1 MELVWPLPLSPKVI
15 VQLADFVY
23 IFEMYSA
30 FASHLTC
37 NAVLHQ
43 DQQNFGDCL
52 LHSLLDCCCLSRES
66 GYKLTALMYDMH
78 CCYIQI
84 FLGEHSSMY
93 GCAVNCDNVI
103 QFMCLQQLFVK
114 HHPTT
119 NLSQHS
125 WTYQTYLHV
134 QLSCHDVILLMKATR
149 DFSPS
154 VDFGGTQT
162 GSDCL
167 EKVFCN
173 AGGFGAINTGTCN
186 YTLGNRRKAWN
197 FENISNR
204 WQQIDCLQSTLYI
217 VPTLYSKRVVLF
229 QVAFWQLCALLLLLF
244 VPSIMDLYILDWKL
258 KDVLFLCFFC
268 LSACMTATFMFYL
281 LYRIESPT
289 N

>member
-1 MELVWPLPLSPKVI
+1 
-15 VQLADFVY
+15 
-23 IFEMYSA
+23 MYSA

-119 NLSQHS
+119 NLSQHT

-204 WQQIDCLQSTLYI
+204 
-217 VPTLYSKRVVLF
+217 
-229 QVAFWQLCALLLLLF
+229 
-244 VPSIMDLYILDWKL
+244 
-258 KDVLFLCFFC
+258 
-268 LSACMTATFMFYL
+268 
-281 LYRIESPT
+281 
-289 N
+289 